1 MAFRIADTFSDS
13 LVKLTGQEQKAVK
26 TAAFDLQLNPD
37 HPGLSMHRVDR
48 ARDKFF
54 WTARVNRDIRLVVHK
69 KDGDTLLAWVGHHDD
84 AYRWAETRRIDT
96 HPKTGAAQ
104 IVEIRETVE
113 EIIVP
118 KYVEE
123 EVQLPR
129 IFAEEPD
136 DVLLSWGVP
145 EDWLETVR
153 ELTEETVL
161 DVAARLPMEAGE
173 ALVQAATGTR
183 PKALEFASDPFA
195 HPDASRRF
203 KVLETETELAAALDA
218 PWEKWTTFLHPAQRE
233 FVERDFSGPARVV
246 GSAGTGKTIVALHR
260 AVRLAKEKSTA
271 RVLLTTF
278 NQRLVANL
286 QSKIDLLG
294 DAATRG
300 RISVSTLYD
309 VGLEEAKRNGIS
321 FDLVGDAE
329 LHAII
334 GQCLDKTQSSLSK
347 EFVSEEWAL
356 IIDAWGILDFETY
369 LNLPRLG
376 RRVRLAASKREEAW
390 GVFECIRSKLE
401 AAEKMTKPQLMH
413 TLSRAIP
420 RGADK
425 PFDHVIVDEA
435 QDLSVDEL
443 TLLAALGGTSPN
455 GLFFAG
461 DIGQRIFRPPFPWK
475 ATGVE
480 IQGRSRTLRLN
491 YRTTEQIRR
500 SSDLLLP
507 TSITEGDGNE
517 ERRDG
522 VVSLFEG
529 QAPDIQ
535 IFEGAEV
542 EERAVTSWIANL
554 INGGFAGKE
563 IACLARSHHV
573 LERCKKVRLLVGE
586 GGQEIECLDMHD
598 AKGLEFRAVAILGCD
613 DGVIPDEERLL
624 LAKDEAALD
633 EIMATERHLLYVAF
647 SRARE
652 RVWLSSSGTP
662 SEFVLD
668 LLNPWISRV
677 DKARLPKAG
686 L

>member
-13 LVKLTGQEQKAVK
+13 LCKLSGQEQKAVK
-26 TAAFDLQLNPD
+26 TAAFDLQMNPEN
-37 HPGLSMHRVDR
+37 PGLSMHRVDR

-84 AYRWAETRRIDT
+84 AYRWAETRRIDA

-113 EIIVP
+113 EVVIP

-123 EVQLPR
+123 EVKLPR
-129 IFAEEPD
+129 LFADETD
-136 DVLLSWGVP
+136 DELLSWGVP
-145 EDWLETVR
+145 EDWLDTVR
-153 ELTEETVL
+153 EATDDNVL
-161 DVAARLPMEAGE
+161 DIAGHLPMEAGE

-183 PKALEFASDPFA
+183 PQPIGFSVDPFT

-233 FVERDFSGPARVV
+233 FVDRNFNGPARIV

-260 AVRLAKEKSTA
+260 AVRLAKEHGEAK
-271 RVLLTTF
+271 VLLTTF
-278 NQRLVANL
+278 NERLVENL
-286 QSKIDLLG
+286 QDKINVLADG
-294 DAATRG
+294 ETQE
-300 RISVSTLYD
+300 RIRVSTLLD
-309 VGLEEAKRNGIS
+309 VAIEESELEGIS
-321 FDLVGDAE
+321 INLISESE
-329 LHAII
+329 LSA
-334 GQCLDKTQSSLSK
+334 
-347 EFVSEEWAL
+347 
-356 IIDAWGILDFETY
+356 IIDACVADAQINLSAEFVAEEWELIVDAWGVDDLETY

-390 GVFECIRSKLE
+390 QVFESIRERLSQAGKATKAQLLNKL
-401 AAEKMTKPQLMH
+401 ATSIAEGQAR
-413 TLSRAIP
+413 SY
-420 RGADK
+420 D
-425 PFDHVIVDEA
+425 FVVVDEA

-443 TLLAALGGTSPN
+443 TLLAAMAGKKPN

-507 TSITEGDGNE
+507 VTLTESDGNE

-522 VVSLFEG
+522 VVSLFDGRTPE
-529 QAPDIQ
+529 IQ
-535 IFEGAEV
+535 TFEGEEAE
-542 EERAVTSWIANL
+542 EAALSQWTQSLFADGITSD
-554 INGGFAGKE
+554 E
-563 IACLARSHHV
+563 IAFLGRSADMV
-573 LERCKKVRLLVGE
+573 ERCRRSKRMLGDVATG
-586 GGQEIECLDMHD
+586 IECMEMHD
-598 AKGLEFRAVAILGCD
+598 AKGLEFRAIAIVGCD
-613 DGVIPDEERLL
+613 DGVVPDEQRLL
-624 LAKDEAALD
+624 TAKDEAALD
-633 EIMATERHLLYVAF
+633 EIIATERHLLYVAF

-652 RVWLSSSGTP
+652 RVWLSSSGAP
-662 SEFVLD
+662 SEFISD
-668 LLNPWISRV
+668 LLE
-677 DKARLPKAG
+677 
-686 L
+686 